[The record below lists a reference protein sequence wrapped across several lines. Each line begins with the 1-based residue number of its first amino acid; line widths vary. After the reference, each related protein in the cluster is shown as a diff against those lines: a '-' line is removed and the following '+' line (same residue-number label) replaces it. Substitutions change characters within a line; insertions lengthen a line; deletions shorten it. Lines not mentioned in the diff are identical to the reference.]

1 LTLLFDL
8 GDKDEGKAY
17 ELHSGMLAVDSAFFI
32 LLSGLI
38 LLAAC
43 SFGKFSVA
51 SGASPVADKANIKL
65 AAFMIDLL
73 FDSLVDALRHVK
85 LANLN
90 EKIRFVHEEM
100 KI

>member
-1 LTLLFDL
+1 
-8 GDKDEGKAY
+8 
-17 ELHSGMLAVDSAFFI
+17 
-32 LLSGLI
+32 
-38 LLAAC
+38 
-43 SFGKFSVA
+43 
-51 SGASPVADKANIKL
+51 VADKANIKL